1 MNICEAKKATELN
14 DDEIKEL
21 ISYTN
26 SKLKGWEILSIDEN
40 GAYSE
45 KTQVSTGVAN
55 ASSRIQEIFTL
66 PVKIA
71 DQSTQHTDVKRALV
85 SAK

>member
-1 MNICEAKKATELN
+1 M
-14 DDEIKEL
+14 
-21 ISYTN
+21 
-26 SKLKGWEILSIDEN
+26 KGWEILSIDEK

-55 ASSRIQEIFTL
+55 AASRIQEIFTL

-71 DQSTQHTDVKRALV
+71 DQATNHTDVKRALV